1 MAKTPS
7 LMIDMDSLEKSEMIN
22 TENKALKERVLL
34 LEKELQ
40 ELSNEVW
47 IIIYNIFICRTL
59 F

>member
-1 MAKTPS
+1 
-7 LMIDMDSLEKSEMIN
+7 MIDMDSLEKSEMIN